1 MEVNEK
7 EQKEI
12 KKEEIKKLKGNNLKV
27 ILFFQ
32 DENLVKIN
40 SLSFWAYAI

>member
-32 DENLVKIN
+32 DENLVKIK
-40 SLSFWAYAI
+40 LFIIFV